1 MYQIYKY
8 SLMHERKVILK
19 KVRQIQSLGLRQT
32 QTTSVKSQKSGH
44 HKITT
49 KAPSAHGRQRCYHK
63 PH

>member
-1 MYQIYKY
+1 MKEKLFLNKI
-8 SLMHERKVILK
+8 
-19 KVRQIQSLGLRQT
+19 RQIQSLGLRQT